1 MSISVKLCV
10 HLSSSC
16 IEKLSCGFLQ
26 LKTTRTQIKNL
37 LLHLSNACKYNLNDR
52 GLKTSTIMLFGT
64 RYFFT
69 VNLWLE
75 NYLNEL
81 AIFMELC
88 PTLLF
93 FQENSHIIYVVL
105 LAFSFDNRPEVS
117 SADFFQSNLS
127 WTTMLTMSA
136 QLCNF
141 RQSC

>member
-1 MSISVKLCV
+1 MARIVLMSISVKLCV

-93 FQENSHIIYVVL
+93 FQENSHIIQCFQLSVL
-105 LAFSFDNRPEVS
+105 IIVQRYRLPTFFSLICHG
-117 SADFFQSNLS
+117 Q
-127 WTTMLTMSA
+127 
-136 QLCNF
+136 QC
-141 RQSC
+141 